1 MSRIKLDNVCKSY
14 DGKTLAVKNIN
25 VDIKDGEF
33 IVLVGPSGC
42 GKTTLLRMI
51 AGLEDIT
58 SGDLYIG
65 DERVNDMLP
74 KDRDL
79 AMVFQNY
86 ALYPNLTVYDNI
98 AYPLKLRKI
107 DKKTIDETVR
117 KAADIIGISQ
127 YLDRKPSQLSGG
139 QKQRVAL
146 GRCIVRS
153 PKAFLMDE
161 PLSNLDAKLRV
172 QMRVEISNL
181 QRSLKKT
188 FIYVTHD
195 QIEAMTMGDRI
206 IVMNYGNIQQIG
218 TAEELYD
225 NPVNKFVASFIGS
238 PEMNFLESKDSKL
251 VVNDFSYEL
260 DKPGDYYLAFRPE
273 SAFLEEPEEESISFD
288 AKIHSLE
295 PIGAEN
301 YVHFL
306 VNDEVLIMRDFI
318 KKDIKIGEDAMFYIK
333 KKDFFIFNK
342 DDEERADV
350 KIK

>member
-1 MSRIKLDNVCKSY
+1 MSRIKLNNVCKSY
-14 DGKTLAVKNIN
+14 DGKTLAVKDIN

-65 DERVNDMLP
+65 EERVNDMLP

-273 SAFLEEPEEESISFD
+273 SAFLEEPEEESIFFD

-306 VNDEVLIMRDFI
+306 VNDKVLIMRDFI
-318 KKDIKIGEDAMFYIK
+318 KKDIKIGEDARFYIK
-333 KKDFFIFNK
+333 KKDFFVFNR